1 MAEPLSALS
10 NDVRMVRHLIRGRI
24 RSELQ
29 YRVSFGL
36 FVIAQ
41 MVVALLDVIAIVAL
55 FSKVRSIGGWSRE
68 QVLFLYA
75 VSAVGFGLAD
85 MTVSSVELTA
95 QWVRLGT
102 FDRVMLRP
110 AGTLAQMLGYEFEL
124 RRVGR
129 SVTPFIVL
137 IVTARLAHIAWTP
150 GKVGLVLVAIVS
162 SALIFAALFVIT
174 SSLAFWIPSTQEV
187 ANAFTYG
194 SNTAASFPTHVVV
207 GWLRFWL
214 LGPVPVSLCAY
225 APLIRVLGAP
235 NPLGLPTWLQ
245 LGGPLCFV
253 PFIVVARFVWRLG
266 NRHYRSTGS

>member
-1 MAEPLSALS
+1 VAEPLAAIA
-10 NDVRMVRHLIRGRI
+10 NDARMARHLVRGRI

-36 FVIAQ
+36 FLVAQ
-41 MVVALLDVIAIVAL
+41 MVVALVDVIAIVAL
-55 FSKVRSIGGWSRE
+55 FSKVNSIGGWSRE

-75 VSAVGFGLAD
+75 VSTVGFGLAD
-85 MTVSSVELTA
+85 LTVSSVELTA

-124 RRVGR
+124 RRLGR
-129 SVTPFIVL
+129 SVSPLIVL
-137 IVTARLAHIAWTP
+137 IVTARLARIAWTP
-150 GKVGLVLVAIVS
+150 ANVALVLAAIVS

-194 SNTAASFPTHVVV
+194 SNTAASYPTHVFD

-245 LGGPLCFV
+245 LAGPLCFV
-253 PFIVVARFVWRLG
+253 PFIAVARLVWRLG